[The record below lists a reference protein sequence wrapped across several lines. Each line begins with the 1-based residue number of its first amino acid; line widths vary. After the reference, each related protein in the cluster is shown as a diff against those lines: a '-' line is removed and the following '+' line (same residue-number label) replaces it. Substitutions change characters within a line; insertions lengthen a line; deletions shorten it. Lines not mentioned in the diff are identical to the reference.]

1 MRHVE
6 ILRRDDQTDGD
17 PHDDYYRRAPHHHSH
32 RSQNHGPDNAILKR
46 ITAADAD
53 ADDSA
58 AGVDDSAAGVDA
70 GTTTYTSPANARNTV
85 AANSQAAVHRNRNRC
100 TFT

>member
-53 ADDSA
+53 AADSA
-58 AGVDDSAAGVDA
+58 ADVDA

-85 AANSQAAVHRNRNRC
+85 AANCQAAVHRNRNRC